1 MKPTII
7 KLRILFARYNRLL
20 RFAVTGLVIVLVVI
34 AASRQFAGIK
44 LDEIRRA
51 AQELSVPKLLWSSLL
66 GLACFLIAGVYDVVE
81 DYFHDSALSKLQL
94 LWIGWTSQAFGRFLG
109 FGGLSGGALRLKLY
123 RRYHSNRDNTMGY
136 AARIWAAGLTGVC
149 LFLMLGLPF
158 AVGIYEPFL
167 LLLCFL
173 FSLYLPFYYLTGVIK
188 IGRLNI
194 RDSQIGR
201 MPLREKLSLHL
212 VSSLEWLGAFAFFA
226 YTIRLFS
233 PGIFLPLLLFVFV
246 AATALGYMSFIP
258 GGFGSFDLA
267 AISMLG
273 ILGLEKEKVV
283 LSLLLYRLIFF
294 FLPFILFMIILGI
307 NSYLRF
313 RRQRIIDFYNM

>member
-1 MKPTII
+1 MKLSII
-7 KLRILFARYNRLL
+7 KLRLLFARYNRLL

-34 AASRQFAGIK
+34 AARQQFAGIK
-44 LDEIRRA
+44 LDEIRRVA
-51 AQELSVPKLLWSSLL
+51 RELSVPRLLLSALI
-66 GLACFLIAGVYDVVE
+66 GLACFLIAGIYDVVQ
-81 DYFHDSALSKLQL
+81 DYFHASALSKFKL

-123 RRYHSNRDNTMGY
+123 QRYHSNRDNTMGY
-136 AARIWAAGLTGVC
+136 AARIWASGLTGVC
-149 LFLMLGLPF
+149 MYLMLGLPF

-167 LLLCFL
+167 LLLCFV
-173 FSLYLPFYYLTGVIK
+173 FSLYLPFYYLTGLIK

-194 RDSQIGR
+194 CDSQIGK

-212 VSSLEWLGAFAFFA
+212 VSSLEWLGSFTFFA

-233 PGIFLPLLLFVFV
+233 PGVNLPLLFFVFV

-273 ILGLEKEKVV
+273 IIGLEKEKVV

-294 FLPFILFMIILGI
+294 FLPFFLFTTILGI
-307 NSYLRF
+307 NSFLRF
-313 RRQRIIDFYNM
+313 RRQRKAGNRS